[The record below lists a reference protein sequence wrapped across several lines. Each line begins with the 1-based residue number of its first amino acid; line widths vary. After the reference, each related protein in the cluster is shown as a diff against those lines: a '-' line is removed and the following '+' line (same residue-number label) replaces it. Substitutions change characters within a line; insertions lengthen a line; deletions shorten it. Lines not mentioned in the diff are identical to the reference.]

1 MYCVF
6 PLRCTLFSHISTS
19 SHIYNFEQLYIFCP
33 RNAITNFYLTGE
45 QVSAFQT
52 SVHINNA
59 VVNTLPVSF
68 LCISGSFLRIFR
80 FYTCTE
86 PYVLI

>member
-6 PLRCTLFSHISTS
+6 PLHCTLFSHISTG

-33 RNAITNFYLTGE
+33 RDAITNFYLSVE
-45 QVSAFQT
+45 QVSAFQP
-52 SVHINNA
+52 SVRINNA
-59 VVNTLPVSF
+59 VVNTLAVNF
-68 LCISGSFLRIFR
+68 LCISGSFLRISG

-86 PYVLI
+86 PYVFI